1 MSVHPDELTGN
12 EQAVLLV
19 LMAECRPVPN
29 PELKDLGPELTKDQ
43 RDKLLRKD
51 LIEVRPGRPMVIEL
65 ADKGWRMCRAII
77 GTDAPAGVTGQKR
90 ALYTVLK
97 ALDRHLADDDLAL
110 ADVIR
115 PAGSPQAP
123 ASTPPSPPPPSAHAD
138 GTGGRVR
145 DAYSRLAT
153 RPGGWV
159 RLADLRNALADVA
172 RADVDA
178 ALRDLLRAREA
189 SLIPEENQKA
199 ITGADDAAAI
209 LIGGEK
215 NHLMAI
221 QA

>member
-29 PELKDLGPELTKDQ
+29 PELRDLGPELTKDQ

-123 ASTPPSPPPPSAHAD
+123 ASTPPVAD
-138 GTGGRVR
+138 HTGGRVR

>member
-123 ASTPPSPPPPSAHAD
+123 ASTPPVAEH
-138 GTGGRVR
+138 TGGRVR

-172 RADVDA
+172 RTDVDA

>member
-29 PELKDLGPELTKDQ
+29 PELRDLGPELTKDQ

-123 ASTPPSPPPPSAHAD
+123 ASTPPVAD
-138 GTGGRVR
+138 HTGGRVR

-159 RLADLRNALADVA
+159 RLADLRNALADIA